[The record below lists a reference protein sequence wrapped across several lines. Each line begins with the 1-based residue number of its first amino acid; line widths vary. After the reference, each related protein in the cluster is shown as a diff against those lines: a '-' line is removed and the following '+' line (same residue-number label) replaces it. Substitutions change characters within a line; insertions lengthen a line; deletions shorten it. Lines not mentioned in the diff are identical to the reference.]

1 MVYSLSI
8 AFFIYF
14 RIPETLNAADRSAF
28 NLSVI
33 CSNYAKG
40 LTHGA
45 FMTGVVAHG
54 ILFMGGILYSA
65 GSADFV
71 IKVMGLDVDEF
82 GWLSIPLIFASFAG
96 AWGSI
101 RLAKRLRPK
110 RMIVI
115 VSLLTLAG
123 SMLAAVF
130 DYLTQPGFFTSSD
143 RSGSLFAGH
152 GASASGHD
160 GDESRLLS
168 EEPWHGRR
176 HSTVFHHR
184 IILFF
189 CRRLGADRDGI
200 GLEICTCI
208 RFLRSAGSIAMAY
221 FHATAPGSTQTSGHS
236 GNHAVSYLNLRLLP
250 VFSSRL
256 PCVCTTLA
264 LMQKTADI
272 ITVFFETQADTE
284 AFARRV
290 AQALL
295 AHESDI
301 AQHGFN
307 LRLNG
312 GLGAGKTTFT
322 RALLRACGVTGR
334 VRSPTFELVEDYEI
348 GKTLAFH
355 HFDFYR
361 FESAEEFDEAGF
373 RELFGPGMVTA
384 CEWSEKA
391 APYLPDADLEISLS
405 VKDLSRDASLKAYT
419 PLGRVVLMEVCA

>member
-1 MVYSLSI
+1 
-8 AFFIYF
+8 
-14 RIPETLNAADRSAF
+14 
-28 NLSVI
+28 
-33 CSNYAKG
+33 
-40 LTHGA
+40 
-45 FMTGVVAHG
+45 
-54 ILFMGGILYSA
+54 
-65 GSADFV
+65 
-71 IKVMGLDVDEF
+71 
-82 GWLSIPLIFASFAG
+82 
-96 AWGSI
+96 
-101 RLAKRLRPK
+101 
-110 RMIVI
+110 
-115 VSLLTLAG
+115 
-123 SMLAAVF
+123 
-130 DYLTQPGFFTSSD
+130 
-143 RSGSLFAGH
+143 
-152 GASASGHD
+152 
-160 GDESRLLS
+160 
-168 EEPWHGRR
+168 
-176 HSTVFHHR
+176 
-184 IILFF
+184 
-189 CRRLGADRDGI
+189 
-200 GLEICTCI
+200 
-208 RFLRSAGSIAMAY
+208 
-221 FHATAPGSTQTSGHS
+221 
-236 GNHAVSYLNLRLLP
+236 
-250 VFSSRL
+250 
-256 PCVCTTLA
+256 
-264 LMQKTADI
+264 MQKTADI

-301 AQHGFN
+301 AQH
-307 LRLNG
+307 